1 MKSLGS
7 LKNHSALL
15 VGLILAAALTGCQA
29 VGSRPSAPGATGSL
43 VVASASLNFGT
54 VAVGN
59 SKTMNQTVTNQAGVA
74 VTITGA
80 SASGSGFQMGGP
92 PLPLTLAAGQSTA
105 INVTFAPKTA
115 GTPSGTI
122 SLTTDLPSAPTITFS
137 VTGTAVAAGQV
148 AANPASLSFGSVQM
162 GSSKSLSVTVT
173 NSGGSSV
180 TISQATTSGPGFS
193 LAPASLPIT
202 LGAAQNTTFSVTFTP
217 QSAGSASGNLTVT
230 SNASNPTLNVPL
242 SGSAAGPGQLT
253 PTPSSLAFGNVP
265 VGGSLPLSVQ
275 IANSGGS
282 SVTVSQASVSGT
294 GFSLAPLSLP
304 ATLGVG
310 QNLTVGVTFTPISA
324 GAASGSLTVSS
335 NGSNPTLNVGLSG
348 TGSSPG
354 TLTITPAA
362 VNFGNVVVGTN
373 QAQTATLSASG
384 SSVTVN
390 SVGGTTSEFSV
401 TGLTLPVTI
410 AAGQSLSITERFAP
424 QTSGSAST
432 TISFG
437 SNAGNSPLTQALSG
451 TGTPAPQH
459 SVDLSWNASASAVVG
474 YNVYRGSQSGGPY
487 AQINSALNASTTYT
501 DATVLGGQTYFYVV
515 TAVDGNNVESPFSNQ
530 VQAVVPSP

>member
-1 MKSLGS
+1 MKFLGS
-7 LKNHSALL
+7 LKNNFPLL
-15 VGLILAAALTGCQA
+15 AGLTLAAMLTGCQA
-29 VGSRPSAPGATGSL
+29 VGSRPSNPGTTGSL
-43 VVASASLNFGT
+43 VVASSSLNFGT

-80 SASGSGFQMGGP
+80 SASGGGFQLGGP
-92 PLPLTLAAGQSTA
+92 PLPLTLAAGQSTV
-105 INVTFAPKTA
+105 INVTFAPQAA

-137 VTGTAVAAGQV
+137 VTGTAVAAGQL
-148 AANPASLSFGSVQM
+148 AANPASLNFGSVQL
-162 GSSKSLSVTVT
+162 GNSKSLSVTVT
-173 NSGGSSV
+173 NSGSSSV

-193 LAPASLPIT
+193 LATVSLPVTVGASQSTT
-202 LGAAQNTTFSVTFTP
+202 LTVTFTP
-217 QSAGSASGNLTVT
+217 QSAGSVTGNLTIT
-230 SNASNPTLNVPL
+230 SNASNATLNVPL

-253 PTPSSLAFGNVP
+253 PSPSSLSFGNVT
-265 VGGSLPLSVQ
+265 VGASLPLSVR
-275 IANSGGS
+275 ITNSGGS
-282 SVTVSQASVSGT
+282 SVTISQVAVSGT
-294 GFSLAPLSLP
+294 GFSLTPLSLP

-310 QNLTVGVTFTPISA
+310 QNLTVSVTFTPISA
-324 GAASGSLTVSS
+324 GAASGSLTITS

-354 TLTITPAA
+354 TLVITPAA
-362 VNFGNVVVGTN
+362 VNFGSVVVGAT
-373 QAQTATLSASG
+373 QTQTATLSASG
-384 SSVTVN
+384 SSVTVS

-432 TISFG
+432 TLSFG
-437 SNAGNSPLTQALSG
+437 SNASNSPLTQALSG

-487 AQINSALNASTTYT
+487 TQINSALNATTTYT

-515 TAVDGNNVESPFSNQ
+515 TAVDGNNVESTFSNQ